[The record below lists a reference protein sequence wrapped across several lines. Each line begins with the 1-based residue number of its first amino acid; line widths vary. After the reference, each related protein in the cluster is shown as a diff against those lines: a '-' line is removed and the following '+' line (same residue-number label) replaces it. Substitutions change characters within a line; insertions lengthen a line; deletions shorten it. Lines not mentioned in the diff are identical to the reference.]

1 MGLFTFV
8 MIGVFSG
15 LALWLK
21 NDIFIKMRPTLV
33 YSLIGLILLGSV
45 LFKRNVLKAL
55 FSGAL
60 HMPEPVWH
68 GLAQRAGIM
77 YIALAIINEAVWRT
91 QPLATWVTYNTW
103 GDMAINMIFWVVNL
117 ALLAKYFT
125 DADGNPLLEEPKD
138 KV

>member
-1 MGLFTFV
+1 
-8 MIGVFSG
+8 
-15 LALWLK
+15 
-21 NDIFIKMRPTLV
+21 
-33 YSLIGLILLGSV
+33 
-45 LFKRNVLKAL
+45 
-55 FSGAL
+55 
-60 HMPEPVWH
+60 MPEPVWH
-68 GLAQRAGIM
+68 GLAQRAGLM